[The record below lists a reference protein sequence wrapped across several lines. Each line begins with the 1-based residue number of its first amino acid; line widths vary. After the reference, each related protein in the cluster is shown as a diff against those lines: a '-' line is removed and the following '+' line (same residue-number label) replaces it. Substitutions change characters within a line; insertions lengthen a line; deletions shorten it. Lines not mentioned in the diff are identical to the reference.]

1 MAEDTVESIEV
12 GLVLHQARAAEIVE
26 VVDRITGDS
35 LRHRL
40 QKRQVLAQ
48 AHGHARLPQLKEEV
62 HEHGPLIPSVRVRAP
77 LVPRL
82 RRYAAASSSGCAG
95 PAAGT
100 ESRYR
105 TCSMPTPAPSSRP
118 R

>member
-1 MAEDTVESIEV
+1 MPKDTVESIEV
-12 GLVLHQARAAEIVE
+12 GLVLYQARPAEIVE
-26 VVDRITGDS
+26 VVDRIVGDS
-35 LRHRL
+35 LPHRL
-40 QKRQVLAQ
+40 QERQVLAQ
-48 AHGHARLPQLKEEV
+48 TDRHPRLPQLKEEV
-62 HEHGPLIPSVRVRAP
+62 DEHRRLIPSVRVRAP

-82 RRYAAASSSGCAG
+82 RRCAAASSSGCAG

-105 TCSMPTPAPSSRP
+105 TCSTPTPAPSSRP